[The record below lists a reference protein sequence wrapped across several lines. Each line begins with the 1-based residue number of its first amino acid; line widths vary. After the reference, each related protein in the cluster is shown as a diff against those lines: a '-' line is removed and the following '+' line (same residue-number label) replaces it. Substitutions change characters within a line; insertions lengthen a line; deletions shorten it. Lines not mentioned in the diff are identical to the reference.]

1 MVTRDLTE
9 KLVMQELQEK
19 EDPMVTTEKRE
30 MLDLKEIK
38 DQEDQTDIKE

>member
-9 KLVMQELQEK
+9 KLEMKELQEK
-19 EDPMVTTEKRE
+19 EDPMGMTEKRE

-38 DQEDQTDIKE
+38 DQEAQPDIKE